1 LDVLCGAIDV
11 SCVGDEQTKT
21 DSGVDQ
27 SRMNIVTEVEQSE
40 PSPTDDLGAETIATN
55 SCKQSATDHFT
66 EVEGDDAD
74 KTGSVVALLRC
85 GVLNGDS
92 PLYGLDIDNVNF
104 PFPDE
109 MPKIRFPVI
118 PSTFSGGDLELEG
131 VPPPV
136 IIESSEFLGHLT
148 AVDHR
153 MFAVEFERL
162 DIIDMF
168 FLKFSQLPDKHF
180 ETISGTKIRQFSVG
194 HDYSLLFEKDQ
205 LNAFL
210 DTFKAKGKGNSHLHK
225 LDHLDL
231 NEVYVTAFWNHGT
244 MVKPQRP
251 HIDYSWEVLLMDS
264 R

>member
-1 LDVLCGAIDV
+1 VKSHFCYGLELLHHHKDKHLSDVSDVKPPISKHLLGEHLVVELCEEQQSKSCKLDVLCGAIDV
-11 SCVGDEQTKT
+11 SCVSDEQTKT

-40 PSPTDDLGAETIATN
+40 PSPTNDLGAETIATN

-148 AVDHR
+148 VVDHR

-168 FLKFSQLPDKHF
+168 FFEVFS
-180 ETISGTKIRQFSVG
+180 TTRQ
-194 HDYSLLFEKDQ
+194 
-205 LNAFL
+205 AF
-210 DTFKAKGKGNSHLHK
+210 
-225 LDHLDL
+225 
-231 NEVYVTAFWNHGT
+231 
-244 MVKPQRP
+244 
-251 HIDYSWEVLLMDS
+251 
-264 R
+264 